1 MLLLLLLFGNS
12 KKWDMTNNAFQYQLA
27 AAFTAMQCRN
37 HAGASEA
44 IYESGDPWRPRDREP
59 ITGIWEQS
67 PSGVQGQSPW
77 LRVFLAFGRP
87 TEVAKFAV
95 WIVSDK
101 RSICDVCIKLNR
113 IPYTPSVSGKS
124 KAAGRGRPTCWWRW
138 ERGSKNSTILL
149 INGAFWWHG

>member
-1 MLLLLLLFGNS
+1 MRYDEQCFPVPTSCCIYSN
-12 KKWDMTNNAFQYQLA
+12 
-27 AAFTAMQCRN
+27 AMQKSCRGVRSN
-37 HAGASEA
+37 
-44 IYESGDPWRPRDREP
+44 
-59 ITGIWEQS
+59 IWEWGPMATAWPRAYNRDLGAEPQWG
-67 PSGVQGQSPW
+67 PGAEPLIKGF
-77 LRVFLAFGRP
+77 FLAFGRP